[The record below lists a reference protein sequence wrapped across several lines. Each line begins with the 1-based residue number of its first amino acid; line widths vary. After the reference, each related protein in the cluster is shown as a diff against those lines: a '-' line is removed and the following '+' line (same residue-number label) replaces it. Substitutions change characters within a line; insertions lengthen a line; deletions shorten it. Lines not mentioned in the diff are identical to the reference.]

1 MADRRFEADLH
12 RYGPQASDADVISVE
27 EANSYCWQLALSHYE
42 NFSVVSWLLPQ
53 HLRQHFCNVY
63 AYCRWADDLADE
75 VGTPSERVALLGWWR
90 HELLECFAGQVQ
102 HPVFVA
108 LLPTIQQF
116 SIPEDPFLALLE
128 AFERDQHQVRYA
140 THDEVLDYCRC
151 SANPV
156 GHLVLYLGRC
166 HTDAN
171 ARLSDSVC
179 TGLQLAN
186 FLQDVAEDFER
197 GRIYLPRTSCSEF
210 GYTDECFRQR
220 IVDDRWR
227 SLMRSEVVL
236 ATEYLHQGWPL
247 VGQLP
252 KDLRF
257 QVDLFVRGGLA
268 ILQAIR
274 HVDYDVWTARPTV
287 GKLTQL
293 KLAASSWLSQRVVGR
308 PTARKHG

>member
-1 MADRRFEADLH
+1 MPDNNFEADL
-12 RYGPQASDADVISVE
+12 RCYGPHASNIRVSVD
-27 EANSYCWQLALSHYE
+27 EAHAYCRQLAASHYE
-42 NFSVVSWLLPQ
+42 NFSVVSWLLPP

-75 VGTPSERVALLGWWR
+75 LGTPNERLALLDWWR
-90 HELLECFAGQVQ
+90 RELRDCFAGQTR

-108 LLPTIQQF
+108 LQPTIEQF
-116 SIPEDPFLALLE
+116 SIPEMPFLALLD

-140 THDEVLDYCRC
+140 TREEIGDYCRY

-166 HTDAN
+166 HDAAN
-171 ARLSDSVC
+171 ASLSDSVC

-197 GRIYLPRTSCSEF
+197 GRIYLPREACVAF
-210 GYTDECFRQR
+210 GYTEECFQQR

-227 SLMRSEVVL
+227 SLMKAEVDR
-236 ATEYLHQGWPL
+236 ASTYLHEGWPL
-247 VGQLP
+247 VSQLP
-252 KDLRF
+252 RDLRF

-274 HVDYDVWTARPTV
+274 DVDYDVWTARPRI

-293 KLAASSWLSQRVVGR
+293 KLATSSWLRQRVTGR
-308 PTARKHG
+308 RFARNHG